1 MIRWYVKGKY
11 MKIPMN
17 IYQSDMAV
25 SSHQLSKILEGDDKF
40 EEVYYQTKR
49 NEPTKA
55 MLQGTLVHTLLLE
68 PHLLSKEY
76 EQIGKESGFSLL
88 KLQKIKAMVMDS
100 DSAALLKWKDSLIEE
115 SFFTDYLH
123 EDTHMSFR
131 ARPDLIILDKTSILV
146 DVKTI
151 SGLERAESSITNY
164 NYDFQL
170 AFYKWILERNDIK
183 VDKVCIIWV
192 DHRNMETALQY
203 ISHKTLKMGKKLVGH
218 AFDLYSNWLIK
229 QRGN

>member
-1 MIRWYVKGKY
+1 MA
-11 MKIPMN
+11 KIPMP
-17 IYQSDMAV
+17 IYQSDYAV
-25 SSHQLSKILEGDDKF
+25 SSHQLSKILESDEAF

-49 NEPTKA
+49 NPPTKA

-68 PHLLSKEY
+68 PHLLDKEY
-76 EQIGKESGFSLL
+76 EQIGKESGFTKM
-88 KLQKIKAMVMDS
+88 KLQKIKTMVMNS
-100 DSAALLKWKDSLIEE
+100 DSAGLLKWKDSLIEE

-123 EDTHMSFR
+123 DETHMSFR
-131 ARPDLIILDKTSILV
+131 ARPDLIILDKESILV

-151 SGLERAESSITNY
+151 SGLERADDSIKNY

-170 AFYKWILERNDIK
+170 SFYKWILQRNDIT

-192 DHRNMETALQY
+192 DHRNMKTALQY
-203 ISHKTLKMGKKLVGH
+203 LSHKTLKVGHALVSH